1 VAPRLPGCRAR
12 TRGQRGCRS
21 FAAQDWQT
29 AIFFLERAIKKDP
42 LDHRAFLL
50 RSELKQKLLRLVPA
64 PSRDEVMVAA
74 GQAQKDAETAL
85 ELIAA
90 REHVFEQRTWDPVAL
105 VIGSGKP

>member
-1 VAPRLPGCRAR
+1 
-12 TRGQRGCRS
+12 
-21 FAAQDWQT
+21 
-29 AIFFLERAIKKDP
+29 
-42 LDHRAFLL
+42 
-50 RSELKQKLLRLVPA
+50 
-64 PSRDEVMVAA
+64 MVAA